1 MINYCGD
8 KFWYPAPSIEAN
20 MSPKIITL
28 ALIFSVWILQQKKQM
43 WWIDCEEFGILLRQL
58 GQHVTRAMTPP
69 GVVMEIFI
77 SIFSSK
83 SYRCLLFNWRRCRWW
98 FCISPVRWP
107 PGSSRHIDA
116 LLEVARSSHGI
127 FSKMISDEA
136 DKTLQFNFFIFN
148 LDKDIHIRQLTKMV
162 QPVLYH
168 KTTLVH
174 LGDQT
179 ASAD

>member
-28 ALIFSVWILQQKKQM
+28 ALIFRFGFYNKKSRCDEL
-43 WWIDCEEFGILLRQL
+43 IVRNLVFSSDNL
-58 GQHVTRAMTPP
+58 GSMSPEP
-69 GVVMEIFI
+69 WELFI

-83 SYRCLLFNWRRCRWW
+83 SYQCLLFNWRRCRWW

>member
-28 ALIFSVWILQQKKQM
+28 ALIFSVWILQKKQM
-43 WWIDCEEFGILLRQL
+43 WWIYCEEFGILLRQL

-69 GVVMEIFI
+69 GVVLEIFI

-83 SYRCLLFNWRRCRWW
+83 SCQCLLFNWRRCRWW